1 MRGEI
6 GNYEKCREGCRH
18 TFHRLAYGLPSAT
31 AEPSGQTKD
40 GRSRNAQRGRTD
52 MAKAKNI
59 TLSRKSGDTKIRRVQ
74 VRDEKISITLYIDK
88 TNALRLAKEINKRW
102 GKK

>member
-1 MRGEI
+1 
-6 GNYEKCREGCRH
+6 
-18 TFHRLAYGLPSAT
+18 
-31 AEPSGQTKD
+31 
-40 GRSRNAQRGRTD
+40 